1 MFMSVFVGDPGS
13 APSNDAGVTGAFELN
28 TIV

>member
-1 MFMSVFVGDPGS
+1 MFMSVFAGAPGS
-13 APSNDAGVTGAFELN
+13 VPSKKAGVTGAFELN